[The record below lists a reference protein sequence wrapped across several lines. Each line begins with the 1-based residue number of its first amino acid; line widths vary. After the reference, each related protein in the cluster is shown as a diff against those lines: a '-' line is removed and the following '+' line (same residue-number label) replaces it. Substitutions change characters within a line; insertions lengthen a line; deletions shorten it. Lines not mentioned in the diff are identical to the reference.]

1 MELSSGF
8 AGALPDSAA
17 LRPTTARRSRRL
29 LRPWGVQLISR
40 PLGVPLIT
48 ILEVIMITLEPYQR
62 LSKYTLS
69 IAPVFYFISL
79 FPAAFYAFFL
89 LIAANGV
96 ISDEEP
102 GLIPWKLTM
111 LSLLVY
117 PIGVIVCLL
126 LAWYRYR
133 REKFQSAF
141 IIALLPLIE
150 IPLSL
155 VLGVIALVSISRI
168 Y

>member
-1 MELSSGF
+1 M
-8 AGALPDSAA
+8 D
-17 LRPTTARRSRRL
+17 
-29 LRPWGVQLISR
+29 
-40 PLGVPLIT
+40 
-48 ILEVIMITLEPYQR
+48 TLKPYQR
-62 LSKYTLS
+62 LSKYTLI

-89 LIAANGV
+89 LLAADGV
-96 ISDEEP
+96 TSSREP
-102 GLIPWKLTM
+102 GLIPWKVTM

-117 PIGVIVCLL
+117 PIGAVVCFL

-133 REKFQSAF
+133 REKFQSSL
-141 IIALLPLIE
+141 IIALLPLVE

-155 VLGVIALVSISRI
+155 VLGVIALVSIANI